1 MKQKLCLTRKQTWI
15 SITMIIV
22 VISSSLLFI
31 NARSDSGSYGDIL
44 VEPDDGYTVYPVDIP
59 DELEFA
65 GEKVPVSYFDVRE
78 SLDRELLV
86 NTYWQSHTMLLI
98 KRANRFFKVIEPIL
112 KENGIPEDI
121 KYIAVA
127 ESDLTNAISPAHAV
141 GFWQFVKPTAL
152 EYGLEVNDEI
162 DERYHLERSTRAAC
176 EFLKRSYELYGNW
189 TMAAASYN
197 MGRTGLNRQVERQ
210 KEEDYYDLLLN
221 DETARY
227 IYRLLAL
234 KMILNDPGK
243 YGFYAEEEDLYQL
256 IPCHQVTIDG
266 PVEDF
271 ADFAKEQGT
280 NYKML
285 KLFNPWLRDNKLT
298 NQKGKVY
305 HINIPQKGYRDITNH

>member
-1 MKQKLCLTRKQTWI
+1 MQKLFLTRKQTWI
-15 SITMIIV
+15 SITMILV
-22 VISSSLLFI
+22 VVTGSVLFI
-31 NARSDSGSYGDIL
+31 NARSDSGNYEDKL
-44 VEPDDGYTVYPVDIP
+44 AEPDDTYSVYPVDIP
-59 DELEFA
+59 EELDFA

-98 KRANRFFKVIEPIL
+98 KRANRFFPVIEPIL
-112 KENGIPEDI
+112 RENGLPEDI

-127 ESDLTNAISPAHAV
+127 ESDLTNAVSPAQAV

-152 EYGLEVNDEI
+152 EYGLEINDEI
-162 DERYHLERSTRAAC
+162 DERYHLERSTEAAC
-176 EFLKRSYELYGNW
+176 EFLKGSYELYGNW

-197 MGRTGLNRQVERQ
+197 IGRRGLNRQVERQ
-210 KEEDYYDLLLN
+210 KQDDYYDLLLN

-234 KMILNDPGK
+234 KLILNDPVK
-243 YGFYAEEEDLYQL
+243 YGFYVEEEDMFPL

-266 PVEDF
+266 PVKDF

-280 NYKML
+280 NYKMI
-285 KLFNPWLRDNKLT
+285 KLFNPWFRDNKLT

-305 HINIPQKGYRDITNH
+305 HINIPQKGYREVSNK